1 MNGVTVKP
9 YNLFFLRQFPVSYLE
24 SKPST
29 TASVPNLIKNIYK
42 NGLNEPLVCKSKMFD
57 DSNSYFQVE
66 PGQCRLIAM
75 KKLGFKYVPVFLI
88 TENFMIEY
96 LTELNINF
104 NKISL
109 KNALKKCKLNSPSY
123 KRILE
128 SLNKGHS

>member
-1 MNGVTVKP
+1 MKP
-9 YNLFFLRQFPVSYLE
+9 YNLFFCKQFPVSYLE
-24 SKPST
+24 SNPST
-29 TASVPNLIKNIYK
+29 TESVPNLIKNISK
-42 NGLNEPLVCKSKMFD
+42 HGLKEPLICKSKLFD

-75 KKLGFKYVPVFLI
+75 KQLGFKYVPIFLI
-88 TENFMIEY
+88 TESFMIEY

-123 KRILE
+123 NRILDFIK
-128 SLNKGHS
+128 KG